1 MSSSRGRGRRGLAYD
16 VRAFHGAIAADRRKA
31 ILGEFTGEFAGESAE
46 RPRVLICT
54 DRASRGLDLPTV
66 GHVVLFDFP
75 RDGVEYVRRVGRAT
89 RGAHQP
95 GRVTSLLLGRQ
106 VRSRGPCVRG
116 AS

>member
-1 MSSSRGRGRRGLAYD
+1 MPHFRRLAPP
-16 VRAFHGAIAADRRKA
+16 VPWQV
-31 ILGEFTGEFAGESAE
+31 E
-46 RPRVLICT
+46 
-54 DRASRGLDLPTV
+54 
-66 GHVVLFDFP
+66 HVVLFDFP

>member
-1 MSSSRGRGRRGLAYD
+1 MIATGGRGRRGLAYD

-75 RDGVEYVRRVGRAT
+75 RDGDHYLKT
-89 RGAHQP
+89 I
-95 GRVTSLLLGRQ
+95 T
-106 VRSRGPCVRG
+106 
-116 AS
+116 